1 MASSKNETTINV
13 VSSGEVNIKTSEETQ
28 LRLAIANGMN
38 MKAHLDKAASNAKL
52 EDRERKYAKA
62 ASVAYR
68 LTCELMTV
76 YQGLY

>member
-1 MASSKNETTINV
+1 MANKNTDANV
-13 VSSGEVNIKTSEETQ
+13 VSSGEISIKTSEETQ

-38 MKAHLDKAASNAKL
+38 MKAHLDKAAGNAKL
-52 EDRERKYAKA
+52 EGHEQKYVKA

-68 LTCELMTV
+68 LTCELMSV